1 MIYKLSDLN
10 RKNFNAKEF
19 YNSRTALKNNI
30 DNTPKEQATLEN
42 LDILADKMQ
51 ELRDY
56 FSCPINITSG
66 FRCYELNK
74 MLTASA
80 KDSFHLYGLAAD
92 FVIKDQDPVEIV
104 KILSKNI
111 SVDKAIASQ
120 IDKNNKKI
128 TWTHLQVQFNSNDN
142 RNLYLSEI
150 ITDEGIKYSKLA

>member
-10 RKNFNAKEF
+10 RKNFNAREF
-19 YNSRTALKNNI
+19 YYSRTALKNNI

-51 ELRDY
+51 EVRDY
-56 FSCPINITSG
+56 FSSPINITSG
-66 FRCYELNK
+66 FRCYALNK

-80 KDSFHLYGLAAD
+80 KDSFHLHGLAAD
-92 FVIKDQDPVEIV
+92 FVIKDQDPIDIV

-111 SVDKAIASQ
+111 SVDKAIASELN
-120 IDKNNKKI
+120 KNNKRSK
-128 TWTHLQVQFNSNDN
+128 WVHLQIQANEINN

-150 ITDEGIKYSKLA
+150 IADKEIKYSKLD